1 MEEKDTSLI
10 DKAWAYYDKE
20 DYEQARIYF
29 EQALAAGDM
38 TAACELGNLYYWGNG
53 VDQDYQRA
61 VKYYEIGAKKGDV
74 VCIVN
79 LGRCYYWGRGV
90 KINLELSA
98 FYCEKAAK
106 AGDSTSMFDTAVN
119 YQGGLGVKPDMK
131 KCLYWL
137 EQAAE
142 NGEAVAFVELGNI
155 YRYGNGV
162 RKNEKKAIAY
172 YEKGA
177 EAGDHLAMLLLAQY
191 YEKGKHVEQDLSK
204 AEKLYRESFD
214 YYYEHAVMGDQ
225 ESQLRLGNIYYDG
238 IPMIDVPQDYVEA
251 ARWYEKSAEQ
261 GEPQAQIS
269 MANLYFFGTGV
280 EQNYSKAAYW
290 NSLAVEKNDEIALCN
305 LANAYSLGRG
315 VEQNDAKAAEL
326 YRKAANLG
334 YPNAQIELAK
344 HYLEGKGVEQNFTY
358 AIEWLEKACDNGARD
373 AFGYLGDCYFEGK
386 GVEKDEEKAFAL
398 YQEGASLNDLET
410 KVRLAEAYIE
420 GWGAPPDSRKAIDI
434 LTKVCD
440 NEEEYRDQR
449 ITVQSRS
456 DDMGR
461 IFIENPLDPLYLKHY
476 AKANYLLGVLKYAGG
491 DDKPDPNEAIRRL
504 RMADK
509 LGYVDEKHPNQ
520 TAAALLDKIIGN
532 TPHEAIQETIDSY
545 VEIRDESPRNGERYQ
560 VYIHHADGSE
570 SKVKFQGRDK
580 FFYILCLM
588 TTYKG
593 PSVSGLTTRH
603 FQYLKESLIDL
614 AKQMRVGCPSLNQWI
629 DEFTYSERGCEHLCK
644 GNQHYLGWSTHTYS
658 VALNHSKNHVAKA
671 CISAE
676 EMRLFVHDS
685 TKGKN
690 SVTRLAM
697 DHSQIVIPDSL
708 IIFLDELPSP
718 DEIAYFNPPTNVK
731 VMY

>member
-10 DKAWAYYDKE
+10 NKAWDYYDKE

-74 VCIVN
+74 DCIVN

-106 AGDSTSMFDTAVN
+106 AGDSTSMYDTALN
-119 YQGGLGVKPDMK
+119 YQRGLGVKPDMK

-142 NGEAVAFVELGNI
+142 NGEASAFVELGNV
-155 YRYGNGV
+155 YLHGEGV
-162 RKNEKKAIAY
+162 RKNEKKTVAY

-191 YEKGKHVEQDLSK
+191 YENGKHVEQDLSK

-214 YYYEHAVMGDQ
+214 YYYEQAVKGNQ
-225 ESQLRLGNIYYDG
+225 KAQLRLGNIHYYDG

-261 GEPQAQIS
+261 GEPQAQIN
-269 MANLYFFGTGV
+269 MGNLYYFGIGV
-280 EQNYSKAAYW
+280 EQNYAKAAYW
-290 NSLAVEKNDEIALCN
+290 NSLAAEKNDEIALGN

-315 VEQNDAKAAEL
+315 VEQDDAKAAEL

-358 AIEWLEKACDNGARD
+358 AIEWLEKACDNGAID
-373 AFGYLGDCYFEGK
+373 AFGYLGDCYLEGK
-386 GVEKDEEKAFAL
+386 GVEKDEKKAFAL

-420 GWGAPPDSRKAIDI
+420 GWGTPPDSRKAIDI

-449 ITVQSRS
+449 ITVQSQS

-520 TAAALLDKIIGN
+520 TTALIETIIGN
-532 TPHEAIQETIDSY
+532 TPHKEIQDTIDSY
-545 VEIRDESPRNGERYQ
+545 VEIRDENPRNGERYQ

-588 TTYKG
+588 AAHEG
-593 PSVSGLTTRH
+593 SSVSGITTRH
-603 FQYLKESLIDL
+603 FQYLKEPLIDL
-614 AKQMRVGCPSLNQWI
+614 VSQMRVDCDGYSKWI
-629 DEFTYSERGCEHLCK
+629 DEFTYSDRRYAQRDKDSRHT
-644 GNQHYLGWSTHTYS
+644 WDWDTHTYS
-658 VALNHSKNHVAKA
+658 VALNHSKNHIAKA
-671 CISAE
+671 CISE
-676 EMRLFVHDS
+676 EEKRIFVHDS

-690 SVTRLAM
+690 SVTRLALN
-697 DHSQIVIPDSL
+697 SNQIIIPDSL
-708 IIFLDELPSP
+708 MDFLDILPTP
-718 DEIAYFNPPTNVK
+718 EEIDSFRYRPTLT
-731 VMY
+731 M

>member
-10 DKAWAYYDKE
+10 NKAWDYYDKE

-74 VCIVN
+74 DCIAN

-106 AGDSTSMFDTAVN
+106 AGDSTSMYDTALN
-119 YQGGLGVKPDMK
+119 YQRGLGVKPDMK

-142 NGEAVAFVELGNI
+142 NGEASAFVELGNV
-155 YRYGNGV
+155 YLHGEGV
-162 RKNEKKAIAY
+162 RKNEKKTVAY

-177 EAGDHLAMLLLAQY
+177 EAGDHLAMLLLAPY

-214 YYYEHAVMGDQ
+214 YYYEQAVKGNQ
-225 ESQLRLGNIYYDG
+225 KAQLRLGNIHFYDG

-261 GEPQAQIS
+261 GEPQAQIN
-269 MANLYFFGTGV
+269 MGNLYYFGIGV

-290 NSLAVEKNDEIALCN
+290 YRLAAEKNDEIALCN

-315 VEQNDAKAAEL
+315 VKQDDAKAAEL

-358 AIEWLEKACDNGARD
+358 AIEWLEKACDNGAID
-373 AFGYLGDCYFEGK
+373 AFGYLGDCYLEGK

-398 YQEGASLNDLET
+398 YQEGASQNDLET

-420 GWGAPPDSRKAIDI
+420 GWGTPPDSRKAIDI

-456 DDMGR
+456 DDMGGV
-461 IFIENPLDPLYLKHY
+461 FIENPLDPLYLKHY

-532 TPHEAIQETIDSY
+532 TPHEEIQDTIDSY
-545 VEIRDESPRNGERYQ
+545 VEIRDENPRNGERYQ

-588 TTYKG
+588 AAHEG
-593 PSVSGLTTRH
+593 SSVSGITTRH
-603 FQYLKESLIDL
+603 FQYLKEPLIDL
-614 AKQMRVGCPSLNQWI
+614 VSQMRVGCLSIDRWI
-629 DEFTYSERGCEHLCK
+629 DEFTYSDRRYAQRDKDSRHT
-644 GNQHYLGWSTHTYS
+644 WDWDTHTYS
-658 VALNHSKNHVAKA
+658 VALNHSKNHVTKA
-671 CISAE
+671 CISE
-676 EMRLFVHDS
+676 EEKRIFVHDS

-690 SVTRLAM
+690 SVTRLALN
-697 DHSQIVIPDSL
+697 SNQIIIPDSL
-708 IIFLDELPSP
+708 MDFLDILPTP
-718 DEIAYFNPPTNVK
+718 EEIDSFRYRPTLT
-731 VMY
+731 M